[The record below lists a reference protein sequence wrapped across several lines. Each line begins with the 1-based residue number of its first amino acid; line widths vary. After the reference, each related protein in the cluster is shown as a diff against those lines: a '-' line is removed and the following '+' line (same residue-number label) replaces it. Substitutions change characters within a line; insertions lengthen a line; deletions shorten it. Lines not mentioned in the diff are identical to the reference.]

1 MMLTLSTYI
10 ELDNG
15 NIMLSSSKSI
25 IISYAFKWFIVFLYV
40 LVLKSLCEHL
50 NAVDSRWLQSKQ
62 FPVSNL
68 ILISFRYFTYLQKV
82 SLVSNESFIIKLMKK
97 FITSNILGM
106 DIRSFPWDL
115 GALQNKIA
123 GKLPFYL

>member
-1 MMLTLSTYI
+1 MVAVKTVPSLKLNSHILQVLYLLP
-10 ELDNG
+10 E
-15 NIMLSSSKSI
+15 SI
-25 IISYAFKWFIVFLYV
+25 SG
-40 LVLKSLCEHL
+40 
-50 NAVDSRWLQSKQ
+50 
-62 FPVSNL
+62 
-68 ILISFRYFTYLQKV
+68 
-82 SLVSNESFIIKLMKK
+82 SNESFITKLMKK